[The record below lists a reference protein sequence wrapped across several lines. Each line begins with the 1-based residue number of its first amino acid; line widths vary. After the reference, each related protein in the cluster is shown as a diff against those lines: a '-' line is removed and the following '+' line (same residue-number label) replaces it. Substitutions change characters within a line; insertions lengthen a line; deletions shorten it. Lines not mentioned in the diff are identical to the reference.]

1 MAGTDSPR
9 ARDEALSRALERRRK
24 AGLYRRPRVVDAG
37 FEAPWQMVDGRRCIG
52 FSSNDYLGL
61 ARDPRIADVLAQAAG
76 RWGTGSG
83 AAHLAGGHT
92 REHEALEETLAEWT
106 GRPRALLFSTGYMAN
121 LGALTALVGRTDLIV
136 EDRLNHASL
145 IDAARLTGATV
156 RRYAHGD
163 PAALRRRLE
172 AAGQSRSFVVTDGVF
187 SMDGDVAPV
196 TEIASVCAEHD
207 ACLIVDDAH
216 GLGVIGPDG
225 QGATAGIAPAQV
237 PVLVGTLGKA
247 LGGFGAFVAGSEPLV
262 ETLIQRARSW
272 IYTTAPPPA
281 VAAAVREAVNIA
293 RTEDWRRERLSDHI
307 GHFRRS
313 AASLGLNLAP
323 SDTPIQPV
331 ILGSARAAVTASEA
345 LFEAGLWVPAIRP
358 PTVPEGSARLR
369 VSLSA
374 AHADADVERL
384 LDALSGLGPMTAGS

>member
-1 MAGTDSPR
+1 MQETNTGQT
-9 ARDEALSRALERRRK
+9 RDEALSRALESRRL
-24 AGLYRRPRVVDAG
+24 AGLYRQTRVVDAG
-37 FEAPWQMVDGRRCIG
+37 LPAPWQIVDGRRCIG

-61 ARDPRIADVLAQAAG
+61 ARDPRIAEVLGRAAG
-76 RWGTGSG
+76 IWGTGAG

-92 REHEALEETLAEWT
+92 REHEALEETLADWM

-121 LGALTALVGRTDLIV
+121 LGALTALVRRTDLV
-136 EDRLNHASL
+136 LEDRLNHASL
-145 IDAARLTGATV
+145 IDAARLTGARV

-163 PAALRRRLE
+163 PAALRRRLD
-172 AAGQSRSFVVTDGVF
+172 AAGESRTFVVTDGVF
-187 SMDGDVAPV
+187 SMDGDIAPL
-196 TEIASVCAEHD
+196 AEMAALCDEHN

-216 GLGVIGPDG
+216 GLGVTGADG
-225 QGATAGIAPAQV
+225 RGATAGLTPEQV

-247 LGGFGAFVAGSEPLV
+247 LGGFGAFVAGSAPLV

-293 RTEDWRRERLSDHI
+293 RAEDWRRQRLLEHI
-307 GHFRRS
+307 GRFR
-313 AASLGLNLAP
+313 AAAVSLGLNLT
-323 SDTPIQPV
+323 SSNTPIQPV
-331 ILGSARAAVTASEA
+331 ILGSAHAAVAASEA

-358 PTVPEGSARLR
+358 PTVPEGTARLR

-374 AHADADVERL
+374 AHSETDVERL
-384 LDALSGLGPMTAGS
+384 LDALSGLDTVTASP